1 MNKAVFIDRDGV
13 INKMIFN
20 KKRNEYQPPFNKE
33 ELEIYDGVIDSLK
46 ELQANNFKLFLISN
60 QPDYAK
66 GNTYLENLSEVHNE
80 LHNILIEN
88 NVSFSEY
95 YYCFHHPEGIIK
107 EYSYDC
113 ECRKPKNYFVIK
125 AVIDFNISKEDSWFI
140 GDRDKDI
147 ECGRRSGMKTIRI
160 KSNYYEYRESKE
172 ADYTAADLKEAVNI
186 ILTKNKI

>member
-113 ECRKPKNYFVIK
+113 ECRKPKNYFVNK

-160 KSNYYEYRESKE
+160 ESNYYEYRESKE

-186 ILTKNKI
+186 ILTKNKK

>member
-13 INKMIFN
+13 INKMLLN
-20 KKRNEYQPPFNKE
+20 KKTNEYQPPFNKD

-46 ELQANNFKLFLISN
+46 ELQENNFKLFLISN

-66 GNTYLENLSEVHNE
+66 GKTSLENLSEVHNE
-80 LHNILIEN
+80 LHNILIKN

-95 YYCFHHPEGIIK
+95 YYCYHHPEGIIK
-107 EYSYDC
+107 EFSYDC

-125 AVIDFNISKEDSWFI
+125 AVIDFYINKEDSWFI

-147 ECGRRSGMKTIRI
+147 ECGRRSGLKTIRI
-160 KSNYYEYRESKE
+160 LSNYYEYKDRED
-172 ADYTAADLKEAVNI
+172 ADYIAADLTEAAKI
-186 ILTKNKI
+186 ILTNKNN

>member
-46 ELQANNFKLFLISN
+46 ELQAKNFKLFLISN

-95 YYCFHHPEGIIK
+95 YYCFI
-107 EYSYDC
+107 S
-113 ECRKPKNYFVIK
+113 
-125 AVIDFNISKEDSWFI
+125 IDLQLNERNI
-140 GDRDKDI
+140 RD
-147 ECGRRSGMKTIRI
+147 
-160 KSNYYEYRESKE
+160 
-172 ADYTAADLKEAVNI
+172 
-186 ILTKNKI
+186 